1 MGTGIGSRQ
10 QGLVVNDRGGAQPY
24 RADSF
29 SLSGGTAPADVVDD
43 VQLCRHPPPPTPCL
57 TNRNQP
63 LIRRPRSSS
72 GILDIYCTRYLM
84 LRQGSGRFSRPRL
97 GTIRDAVS
105 RFVRTISI
113 GANTAQP
120 GPTTSIEGARV
131 SVDCELEDL
140 GKVGIAWGGREPPE
154 KVSAISTNSTRGN
167 L

>member
-1 MGTGIGSRQ
+1 
-10 QGLVVNDRGGAQPY
+10 
-24 RADSF
+24 
-29 SLSGGTAPADVVDD
+29 
-43 VQLCRHPPPPTPCL
+43 
-57 TNRNQP
+57 
-63 LIRRPRSSS
+63 
-72 GILDIYCTRYLM
+72 M